1 MKLASISL
9 ELGLHRA
16 GRVVLLAAVFANPVN
31 LKRVA
36 SREIAIF
43 AADVLLQVIHL
54 LREKL
59 DRAAALGADHV
70 VMAATVILML
80 VAGNAVVES
89 DLAGESAFGQQLQ
102 SAVDRGIS
110 DALIFLLHQAMKLVG
125 REMIAGL
132 EKGPKDGVTLCGL
145 LQSHSLEVAVQN
157 FLGFADHLT

>member
-1 MKLASISL
+1 MKWASISL

-43 AADVLLQVIHL
+43 SADVLLQGVHL
-54 LREKL
+54 PREKF

-80 VAGNAVVES
+80 VAGDAVVES
-89 DLAGESAFGQQLQ
+89 DLTGESAFGQQLQ
-102 SAVDRGIS
+102 STVNRGIS

-125 REMIAGL
+125 REMVAGL
-132 EKGPKDGVTLCGL
+132 EESPKDGVALCGL
-145 LQSHSLEVAVQN
+145 LQSHALQVAVQN
-157 FLGFADHLT
+157 FLGLADHLA